1 MSPRLL
7 KTSRCPHCK
16 HEFGKPPP
24 RVCPKCGGSLQQRY
38 LKAGC
43 ISTAPKLLIL
53 GAGLWWL
60 VREALAR
67 VG

>member
-7 KTSRCPHCK
+7 RTDRCPHCK
-16 HEFGKPPP
+16 HAFGQPTP
-24 RVCPKCGGSLQQRY
+24 RVCPNCGGSVQQRY

-43 ISTAPKLLIL
+43 ISTAPKLLLL

-60 VREALAR
+60 VRESLDWLS
-67 VG
+67 